1 VRRRLDQELIRRNLA
16 DSRSRAV
23 ALIEE
28 GRVRV
33 SGAPALKASR
43 LVDAAEPVVVDPPP
57 ERYVGRGGFKL
68 HAALEAFGID
78 VQGKEVLDVGA
89 STGGF
94 TDCLLQAGASRV
106 VALDVGH
113 GQLHP
118 RLRQDLRVECI
129 EHVNIRLLADP
140 AKAEEVLGPRRF
152 PLVTVDVSFISL
164 SLVLPVVL
172 QLLAYPGEA
181 VALVKP
187 QFEVG
192 KQLVD
197 KTKGVLQEESQRQEA
212 LSKVR
217 AVALAHG
224 AEVQEVIQSPL
235 RGAKGNVEYLMHLGV
250 ARATARAVQ
259 ARVEAGDY

>member
-1 VRRRLDQELIRRNLA
+1 MRRRLDQELIRRSLA
-16 DSRSRAV
+16 ESRSRA
-23 ALIEE
+23 AELIEE

-43 LVDAAEPVVVDPPP
+43 LVDAGEPVVVDPPA

-68 HAALEAFGID
+68 HAALEAFRIN
-78 VQGKEVLDVGA
+78 VEGKLVLDVGA

-118 RLRQDLRVECI
+118 KLRQDPRVECI

-140 AKAEEVLGPRRF
+140 AKAKEVLGPRRF

-164 SLVLPVVL
+164 SLVLPVVF
-172 QLLAYPGEA
+172 QLLAPPGEV

-197 KTKGVLQEESQRQEA
+197 KTKGVLQEDSPRQEA

-224 AEVQEVIQSPL
+224 AEVHEVIPSPI
-235 RGAKGNVEYLMHLGV
+235 RGAKGNVEYLMHLGIAPATAPAAQ
-250 ARATARAVQ
+250 ARA
-259 ARVEAGDY
+259 EAGDY

>member
-1 VRRRLDQELIRRNLA
+1 MRRRLDQELIRRSLV

-23 ALIEE
+23 ELIEE

-43 LVDAAEPVVVDPPP
+43 LVDPAEPVVVDPPP

-118 RLRQDLRVECI
+118 RLRQDPRVECI